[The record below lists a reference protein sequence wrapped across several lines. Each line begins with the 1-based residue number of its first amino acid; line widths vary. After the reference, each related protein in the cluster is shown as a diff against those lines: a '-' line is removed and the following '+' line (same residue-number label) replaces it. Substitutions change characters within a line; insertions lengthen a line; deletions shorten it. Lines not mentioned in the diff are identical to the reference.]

1 VIAKEATLD
10 HLTGGGYGAVI
21 VATGATALGLEDIP
35 GIDDPKVVTA
45 ADVLHGRALLGG
57 RVAVIGG
64 GIVGTEVGL
73 VVAEGGRQVTFV
85 EMLDEFMCNITFD
98 ERQVYE
104 LRFSDLDVS
113 IHTGQRLVE
122 VTGTGVKTMDNLG
135 TVTEFLAD
143 SVVLAAGFR
152 PNRELI
158 AGLRAHPGIRV
169 AEAGDCVRPRKIYDA
184 IHDGHLAAKLLDA
197 DI

>member
-1 VIAKEATLD
+1 
-10 HLTGGGYGAVI
+10 
-21 VATGATALGLEDIP
+21 
-35 GIDDPKVVTA
+35 
-45 ADVLHGRALLGG
+45 VLHGEVTLGDQ
-57 RVAVIGG
+57 VSVIGG

-73 VVAEGGRQVTFV
+73 VVAESGKKVTFV

-104 LRFSDLDVS
+104 ERFATLDVS
-113 IHTGQRLVE
+113 IKTGQRLTE
-122 VTGTGVKTMDNLG
+122 VTEYGIRSMDKYG
-135 TVTEFLAD
+135 MVAESAAD

-152 PNRELI
+152 SNRELI
-158 AGLRAHPGIRV
+158 EGLKAYPDIKV
-169 AEAGDCVRPRKIYDA
+169 AEVGDCVRPRKIYDA

>member
-1 VIAKEATLD
+1 M
-10 HLTGGGYGAVI
+10 I
-21 VATGATALGLEDIP
+21 VATGATALRLEDVA
-35 GIDDPKVVTA
+35 GIRDPKVVTA
-45 ADVLHGRALLGG
+45 ADVLHGRMPEGD

-73 VVAEGGRQVTFV
+73 VIAEAGKKVTFI

-104 LRFSDLDVS
+104 LRFAELDVS
-113 IHTGQRLVE
+113 VNTGQKLVE
-122 VTGTGVKTMDNLG
+122 VTRTGIKAEDKTG
-135 TVTEFLAD
+135 TVTEFPVD

-158 AGLRAHPGIRV
+158 EGLKAYPKIRV
-169 AEAGDCVRPRKIYDA
+169 VEAGDCVRPRKIFDA

-197 DI
+197 GI

>member
-1 VIAKEATLD
+1 M
-10 HLTGGGYGAVI
+10 I
-21 VATGATALGLEDIP
+21 VATGATALRLEDVP
-35 GIDDPKVVTA
+35 GIDDPKVVAA
-45 ADVLHGRALLGG
+45 ADVLHGRAILGG
-57 RVAVIGG
+57 KVAVIGG

-73 VVAEGGRQVTFV
+73 VVAEGGRQVTFI

-113 IHTGQRLVE
+113 INTGQRLVE
-122 VTGTGVKTMDNLG
+122 VTGTGIKTMDKMG
-135 TVTEFLAD
+135 AVTEFPVD

-152 PNRELI
+152 SNRELI
-158 AGLRAHPGIRV
+158 EGLKAHPGIRV

-184 IHDGHLAAKLLDA
+184 VHDGHLAAKLLDA